1 MGWVL
6 GREWSMYTTEVG
18 ACPIQKDMAKC
29 KLTKTELAKLRTL
42 MKRVQLNRTLPGD
55 VKSLGGGILE
65 IRLDGDRRIFRLL
78 YSEEDDGLLLLG
90 LSFFQ
95 KKSQATPPTRKL
107 TAVMRLKDWRKRQ
120 SKE

>member
-1 MGWVL
+1 
-6 GREWSMYTTEVG
+6 MYTTDVG
-18 ACPIQKDMAKC
+18 ACPIRKEMDKC
-29 KLTKTELAKLRTL
+29 KLSKTELAKLRTL
-42 MKRVQLNRTLPGD
+42 MERVRANRTLPGD

-78 YSEEDDGLLLLG
+78 YAEEADGLLLLALG
-90 LSFFQ
+90 FFQ

-107 TAVMRLKDWRKRQ
+107 TAVMRLRDWRKRQ